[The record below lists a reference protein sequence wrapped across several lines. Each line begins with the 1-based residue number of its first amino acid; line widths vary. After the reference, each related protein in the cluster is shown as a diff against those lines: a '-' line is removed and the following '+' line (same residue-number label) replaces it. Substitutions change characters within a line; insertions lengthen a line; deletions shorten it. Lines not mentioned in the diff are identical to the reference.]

1 MNLDEILKEAEREFA
16 AAASLPFLD
25 QVKARFIGKSGAIT
39 EQMKGLG
46 SNIMLVLPGGITAGG
61 VRLGAQ
67 TGQSLTEEDAAAIA
81 REIPEVQVA
90 APSLRTGAGR
100 PSSAIQPRPM

>member
-16 AAASLPFLD
+16 AAGSLPVLD

-46 SNIMLVLPGGITAGG
+46 ALPPDERKMAGARINQ
-61 VRLGAQ
+61 VKDQVEALLRA
-67 TGQSLTEEDAAAIA
+67 DA
-81 REIPEVQVA
+81 
-90 APSLRTGAGR
+90 R
-100 PSSAIQPRPM
+100 PSRPPNWKNSWPPNPWT

>member
-16 AAASLPFLD
+16 AAGNLPVLD

-46 SNIMLVLPGGITAGG
+46 ALPPEAQGGGCED
-61 VRLGAQ
+61 Q
-67 TGQSLTEEDAAAIA
+67 PGQGS
-81 REIPEVQVA
+81 
-90 APSLRTGAGR
+90 G
-100 PSSAIQPRPM
+100 